1 MSNTFDSPMYDSIR
15 SFVKL
20 NFVIEDGQTIYLLDN
35 MLLTKLS
42 KAARDTPDC
51 FTFFIDHF
59 RQHHAVLLI
68 PDIIFEESSRN
79 RDMTPERYATF
90 YQPFF
95 QILSE
100 HIDLFYVT
108 FRDCFDFVHRG
119 ATTRQQAFSQFRL
132 LAREIVRSHTELSQ
146 QVQQSPTIEAVE
158 SAIRAVRQDCGERIL
173 HLLACSLLVDGAET
187 VTLLSNEGPGVYYTR
202 LTMANNETLL
212 RALFMEDRHVF
223 RSVYRLQSLD
233 QLLDSIVKNQSVTD
247 PVSLIECIRAG
258 QHKHRKVHY
267 RTGEDVSDRH
277 QLDNPEFLQI
287 ILDPQGRITF

>member
-1 MSNTFDSPMYDSIR
+1 MSDTLNSPMYDAIR
-15 SFVKL
+15 PYVKL

-35 MLLTKLS
+35 MLLTQLS
-42 KAARDTPDC
+42 KAAREAPDY
-51 FTFFIDHF
+51 FTFFINHF
-59 RQHHAVLLI
+59 RQHNAVLLI
-68 PDIIFEESSRN
+68 PDIIFEESSGN
-79 RDMTPERYATF
+79 RGMTPERYTTL

-95 QILSE
+95 QIMSE
-100 HIDLFYVT
+100 HIDLFCIT
-108 FRDCFDFVHRG
+108 FRECFDFVHRG
-119 ATTRQQAFSQFRL
+119 AVTRHQAFAQFRL
-132 LAREIVRSHTELSQ
+132 LAREIVRTHTDLSQ
-146 QVQQSPTIEAVE
+146 QIQQSTTIEAME
-158 SAIRAVRQDCGERIL
+158 SAIRSVPQDCGERIL
-173 HLLACSLLVDGAET
+173 HLLVCSLLVDGAET

-247 PVSLIECIRAG
+247 PVSLIECMRAG

>member
-35 MLLTKLS
+35 MLLTQLS
-42 KAARDTPDC
+42 KAARDAPDC
-51 FTFFIDHF
+51 FTFFINHF
-59 RQHHAVLLI
+59 RQHRAVLLI
-68 PDIIFEESSRN
+68 PDIIFEESSGN
-79 RDMTPERYATF
+79 RGMTPERYATL

-100 HIDLFYVT
+100 HIDLFCVT
-108 FRDCFDFVHRG
+108 FRECFDFVYRG
-119 ATTRQQAFSQFRL
+119 AATRQQALTQFRL
-132 LAREIVRSHTELSQ
+132 LAREIVRTHTDLSQ
-146 QVQQSPTIEAVE
+146 LVQQSTTIEAME
-158 SAIRAVRQDCGERIL
+158 SAIRSVPQDCGERIL

-187 VTLLSNEGPGVYYTR
+187 VTLLSNEEPGVYYTR
-202 LTMANNETLL
+202 LTMANNETL
-212 RALFMEDRHVF
+212 RKALFMEDQHVF

-233 QLLDSIVKNQSVTD
+233 QLLDSIVKKQSVTD
-247 PVSLIECIRAG
+247 PVSFIEYMRAG

-267 RTGEDVSDRH
+267 RTGEDVSDRQ
-277 QLDNPEFLQI
+277 QLDNPDFLQI